1 MSNRKTGGDEG
12 LLFRVLRVFGGWFAV
27 VVVERVGVF
36 YVGECGCGCVKVQ
49 KEFVE
54 LLWLITMGSL
64 GTRGAAAP
72 LDPPLFLF
80 LGGTLR
86 K

>member
-1 MSNRKTGGDEG
+1 MCSG
-12 LLFRVLRVFGGWFAV
+12 VWFAV

-49 KEFVE
+49 NEFVE
-54 LLWLITMGSL
+54 LLWLITRGSL

-72 LDPPLFLF
+72 LDPPLFF
-80 LGGTLR
+80 F
-86 K
+86 